1 MEQPT
6 SNLFD
11 LQVDN
16 QSHGFLS
23 DAARWAKFLS
33 IVGFIFC
40 VLIAIVAVF
49 GGSFFRTLM
58 NARFGD
64 QFGPQA
70 EAQMGA
76 AASIGAVA
84 FTIVYLLVA
93 LLYFFPC
100 LYLFRFSNKMQLALR
115 TNDQVQ
121 LNTSF
126 KNLKSWFR
134 YMGILTIV
142 ALSIWGLAFLIGM
155 IGLAFR

>member
-1 MEQPT
+1 MEHPT

-16 QSHGFLS
+16 QSHGFLT
-23 DAARWAKFLS
+23 DTAKWAKFLS

-40 VLIAIVAVF
+40 AIIAVVAVF
-49 GGSFFRTLM
+49 GASFFRTLM
-58 NARFGD
+58 SG
-64 QFGPQA
+64 QFGNQLGPQG
-70 EAQMGA
+70 EAQVGLA
-76 AASIGAVA
+76 ATMGAVA
-84 FTIVYLLVA
+84 FTVIYLLLA

-100 LYLFRFSNKMQLALR
+100 LFLFRFSSRMQLALR

-121 LNTSF
+121 LNTSL
-126 KNLKSWFR
+126 KNLKFYFR

-142 ALSIWGLAFLIGM
+142 VLSLWGIGILLAI